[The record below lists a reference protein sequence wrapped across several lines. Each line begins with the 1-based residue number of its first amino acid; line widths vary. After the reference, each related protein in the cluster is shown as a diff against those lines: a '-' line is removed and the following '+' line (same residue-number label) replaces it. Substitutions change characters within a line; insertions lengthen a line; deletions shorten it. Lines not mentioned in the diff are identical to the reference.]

1 MPIFN
6 PDKLRRIGREVFE
19 RIGATPEEA
28 RIVADLL
35 VSSNLAGHDSHGVV
49 RIPQYVSG
57 VQSGQI
63 QLGTTVEIE
72 RGNRCNS
79 RRKRTLGLWARNRN
93 RSHAH
98 RHPESPQKCCRHRN
112 STPVQPHRATGWIS
126 RTRRG

>member
-28 RIVADLL
+28 RTVADLL

-72 RGNRCNS
+72 RETDATAVVNGHWGFGHV
-79 RRKRTLGLWARNRN
+79 TATEAMH
-93 RSHAH
+93 RSSA
-98 RHPESPQKCCRHRN
+98 S
-112 STPVQPHRATGWIS
+112 VQPHRATGWLS
-126 RTRRG
+126 RPRRG